1 MERKSNLHKRITA
14 TLIAILGTI
23 TIIWA
28 TPYNLND
35 KNEDSYDMGNNTPI
49 ICPNCSFTGWKAYG
63 KQVGDTLFVKRIE
76 CKMCFYE
83 QEYIT
88 KIKTQ

>member
-1 MERKSNLHKRITA
+1 
-14 TLIAILGTI
+14 
-23 TIIWA
+23 
-28 TPYNLND
+28 
-35 KNEDSYDMGNNTPI
+35 MGNNTPI